1 MARRLKTKVEG
12 KEWPLI
18 VRKQANRLKRL
29 FELPF
34 GHEGREESIEEY
46 RAALQRN
53 GVENPPTNLNEACAF
68 ITEVGEFNG

>member
-1 MARRLKTKVEG
+1 MARRSKTKVEG
-12 KEWPLI
+12 KEYPSI

-34 GHEGREESIEEY
+34 GHEGRGERIAEY

-53 GVENPPTNLNEACAF
+53 GVENPPTNLIEACVLV
-68 ITEVGEFNG
+68 TEVGEFNG